1 MRTLLE
7 LGADPNYGDH
17 AGFPALIAAL
27 SSDRA
32 DRYELLELLLSFG
45 ADPGQRGLNDW
56 TPLHYAAAHDDV
68 EGIKLLLARGADRP
82 PAPGSTI
89 SPRRSRRPSASAAP
103 MRRGSFAWSLP
114 AEGRGPMDNPRRGA
128 APGFGRTGETRHHP
142 ASRAA
147 STLRKL
153 IHRGKLVWAD
163 RLLPSQSTCN
173 AASLSAGK

>member
-56 TPLHYAAAHDDV
+56 TPLHYAAASDDT
-68 EGIKLLLARGADRP
+68 EGIELLLARGADPTARTRIDDFATP
-82 PAPGSTI
+82 LEELDPCDPD
-89 SPRRSRRPSASAAP
+89 RSS
-103 MRRGSFAWSLP
+103 
-114 AEGRGPMDNPRRGA
+114 RGA
-128 APGFGRTGETRHHP
+128 GH
-142 ASRAA
+142 
-147 STLRKL
+147 
-153 IHRGKLVWAD
+153 GKPQFK
-163 RLLPSQSTCN
+163 RNSG
-173 AASLSAGK
+173 SAF